1 VTTGDDGNH
10 SGNEPRYSNKK
21 KPWCQNCG
29 AHRKISVKG
38 GQKSCSQCGEK
49 GIFIPQNKYRFELG
63 FFLTAGFFGFL
74 SKEGME
80 SGEGWTILLI
90 LPAIFFTVLGAR
102 CQQRYSAWSSWSK
115 KKPDSDGGKTADRKR
130 KRRRKKIGKKQGK
143 PRSFKPPT
151 REPSSPPPAPPPLP
165 PDANSG

>member
-1 VTTGDDGNH
+1 MTAGTDGNNP
-10 SGNEPRYSNKK
+10 GNEPRYSDKK
-21 KPWCQNCG
+21 KPWCRNCG

-49 GIFIPQNKYRFELG
+49 GIFIPQNKVRFEYG

-102 CQQRYSAWSSWSK
+102 CQRSYAAWSHWSK
-115 KKPDSDGGKTADRKR
+115 EEPGSAGSRTAGGKR
-130 KRRRKKIGKKQGK
+130 KRRRKKTGGKQGK

-151 REPSSPPPAPPPLP
+151 KEQSSPPPAPPPLP

>member
-1 VTTGDDGNH
+1 MTEGNDGNN
-10 SGNEPRYSNKK
+10 SGNAPRYSDKK
-21 KPWCQNCG
+21 KPWCRNCRV
-29 AHRKISVKG
+29 HRKISVQEGK
-38 GQKSCSQCGEK
+38 KTCSHCGKK

-115 KKPDSDGGKTADRKR
+115 EDPDSDGGKTAGGKR
-130 KRRRKKIGKKQGK
+130 KRRRKKTGEKQGK

-151 REPSSPPPAPPPLP
+151 KEQSSPPPAPPPLP

>member
-1 VTTGDDGNH
+1 MTAGTDGNNP
-10 SGNEPRYSNKK
+10 GNEPRYSDKK
-21 KPWCQNCG
+21 KPWCRNCG

-49 GIFIPQNKYRFELG
+49 GIFIPQNKYIFELG

-102 CQQRYSAWSSWSK
+102 CQRSYAAWSHWSK
-115 KKPDSDGGKTADRKR
+115 EEPGSAGSRTTGGKR
-130 KRRRKKIGKKQGK
+130 KRRRKKTGGKQGK

-151 REPSSPPPAPPPLP
+151 KEQSSPPPAPPPLP

>member
-1 VTTGDDGNH
+1 MTEGNDGNN
-10 SGNEPRYSNKK
+10 SGNAPRYSDKK
-21 KPWCQNCG
+21 KPWCRNCRV
-29 AHRKISVKG
+29 HRKISVQEGK
-38 GQKSCSQCGEK
+38 KTCSHCGK
-49 GIFIPQNKYRFELG
+49 KDIFIPQNKYRFELG

-115 KKPDSDGGKTADRKR
+115 EDPGSAGGKTAGRKR
-130 KRRRKKIGKKQGK
+130 KKRREKIGRKQGK

-151 REPSSPPPAPPPLP
+151 KERSSPPPAPPPLP

>member
-1 VTTGDDGNH
+1 MTAGTDGNNP
-10 SGNEPRYSNKK
+10 GNEPRYSDKK
-21 KPWCQNCG
+21 KPWCPKCG

-38 GQKSCSQCGEK
+38 GQKRCSQCGKK
-49 GIFIPQNKYRFELG
+49 GIFIPQNKVRFEYG

-115 KKPDSDGGKTADRKR
+115 EDPGTAGGKTAGGKR
-130 KRRRKKIGKKQGK
+130 KRRRKKTGGKQGK

-151 REPSSPPPAPPPLP
+151 REQSSPPPAPPPLP

>member
-1 VTTGDDGNH
+1 MTAGTDGNNP
-10 SGNEPRYSNKK
+10 GNEPRYSDKK
-21 KPWCQNCG
+21 KPWCRNCG

-49 GIFIPQNKYRFELG
+49 GIFIPQNKVRFEYG

-102 CQQRYSAWSSWSK
+102 CQRSYAAWSHWSK
-115 KKPDSDGGKTADRKR
+115 EEPGSAGSRTTGGKR
-130 KRRRKKIGKKQGK
+130 KRRRKKTGGKQGK

-151 REPSSPPPAPPPLP
+151 KEQSSPPPAPPPLP

>member
-1 VTTGDDGNH
+1 MTAGTDGNNP
-10 SGNEPRYSNKK
+10 GNEPRYSDKK
-21 KPWCQNCG
+21 KPWCRNCG

-38 GQKSCSQCGEK
+38 GQKSCSQCGGK
-49 GIFIPQNKYRFELG
+49 GIFIPQNKVRFEYG

-102 CQQRYSAWSSWSK
+102 CQRSYAAWSHWSK
-115 KKPDSDGGKTADRKR
+115 EEPGSAGSRTAGGKR
-130 KRRRKKIGKKQGK
+130 KRRRKKTGGKQGK

-151 REPSSPPPAPPPLP
+151 KEQSSPPPAPPPLP